1 MQRNWACK
9 VSQMESPLSRPADR
23 RRSVTEVNQ
32 ISTITLNSNMS
43 GESLELQVGSYRDG
57 LVDCA
62 VKLYARIW
70 DGDHEQ
76 SASLSVENIVLS
88 AARLCELRNR
98 IETWLASK
106 QVGAVSFSGEY
117 PLAADGYSRLNL
129 IFGTREYIIASSDK
143 PVVTIGFNIGRIN
156 GEFYFVTDQSC
167 LTLFAGD
174 VARVIP
180 DD

>member
-1 MQRNWACK
+1 
-9 VSQMESPLSRPADR
+9 
-23 RRSVTEVNQ
+23 
-32 ISTITLNSNMS
+32 MS
-43 GESLELQVGSYRDG
+43 GESLELQVGSFRDG

-88 AARLCELRNR
+88 ASRLGELRNR

-106 QVGAVSFSGEY
+106 QVGTVALSGEY
-117 PLAADGYSRLNL
+117 QLTADGYSRFDL
-129 IFGTREYIIASSDK
+129 IFGMRDDIIASSDK
-143 PVVTIGFNIGRIN
+143 PVVTIGFKIGRIN
-156 GEFYFVTDQSC
+156 GEFCFVTDQSC
-167 LTLFAGD
+167 LKLFAGD
-174 VARVIP
+174 VARAIT

>member
-1 MQRNWACK
+1 
-9 VSQMESPLSRPADR
+9 
-23 RRSVTEVNQ
+23 
-32 ISTITLNSNMS
+32 MS
-43 GESLELQVGSYRDG
+43 GESLELQVGSFRDG

-88 AARLCELRNR
+88 ASRLGELRNR

-106 QVGAVSFSGEY
+106 QVGTVALSGEY
-117 PLAADGYSRLNL
+117 QLTADGYSRFDL
-129 IFGTREYIIASSDK
+129 IFGMRDDIIASSDK
-143 PVVTIGFNIGRIN
+143 PVVTIGFKIGRIN
-156 GEFYFVTDQSC
+156 GEFCFVTDQSC
-167 LTLFAGD
+167 LKLFAED
-174 VARVIP
+174 VARAIT